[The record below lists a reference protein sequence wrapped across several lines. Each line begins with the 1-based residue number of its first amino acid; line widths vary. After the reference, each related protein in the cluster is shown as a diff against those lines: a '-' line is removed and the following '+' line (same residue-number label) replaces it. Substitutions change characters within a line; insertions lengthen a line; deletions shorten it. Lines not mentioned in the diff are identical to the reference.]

1 MNKYSQTFQP
11 HFRQTD
17 SAGVLFFNE
26 TFNIFHDVYEGWAE
40 SVLGSKKD
48 WFENSEWA
56 VPIKKVS
63 GDFRRPLIAFEPCEV
78 QISLK
83 SVGETSFQLET
94 EIKQK
99 GSVCC
104 TIESVHVFIN
114 KQTRTPLG
122 IPAAIRAKFS

>member
-1 MNKYSQTFQP
+1 MKTYSQIILP
-11 HFRQTD
+11 RFRQTD

-40 SVLGSKKD
+40 AVIGSKKE

-56 VPIKKVS
+56 VPIKKIS
-63 GDFRRPLIAFEPCEV
+63 GDFRRPLVAFDPCEV
-78 QISLK
+78 QITLK
-83 SVGETSFQLET
+83 SMGETSFQLET
-94 EIKQK
+94 ELKQK
-99 GSVCC
+99 GSVSC

-122 IPAAIRAKFS
+122 VPAAIRAKLG